1 LLLSRHHV
9 PRRAL
14 ALLIWIAR
22 LLIDAGHRRWI
33 LGTSLAAVVLGG
45 LYGWLNHQAA
55 QALTGGT
62 TVGLWYGVLGTLLMI
77 YAGLLSAHRRLA
89 RTRFVPRRSWMLKGH
104 IWLGLL
110 SFWLILC
117 HSGFHWGGTLE
128 QILWLVFGAVVLSGI
143 AGLVLQGVLPRL
155 MTERVPIETPYEQM
169 PYVCQQLTRRAAQ
182 LVEAICGAAKQDRP
196 TARSQLRAY
205 YEDEIKPFLAGAA
218 TATSSLPDTG
228 RARER
233 FEQFL
238 ALPDLA
244 AERSR
249 LQELEQLCDQ
259 RRQIAVQE
267 RLHHWLHGWLVLH
280 VPLSLALLVLAVA
293 HIVMSLYY

>member
-1 LLLSRHHV
+1 M
-9 PRRAL
+9 
-14 ALLIWIAR
+14 
-22 LLIDAGHRRWI
+22 LIDAGHRRWI
-33 LGTSLAAVVLGG
+33 VGTCLAAIVLGG
-45 LYGWLNHQAA
+45 LYAWLNHEAA

-77 YAGLLSAHRRLA
+77 YAGLLAAHRRLA
-89 RTRFVPRRSWMLKGH
+89 RTRFLPRRSWMLKGH

-128 QILWLVFGAVVLSGI
+128 QLLWLVFGAVVVSG
-143 AGLVLQGVLPRL
+143 AFGLALQGVLPRL
-155 MTERVPIETPYEQM
+155 ITERVPTETPYEQM

-182 LVEAICGAAKQDRP
+182 LIEAICGDAPDHLRP
-196 TARSQLRAY
+196 TARGQLRSY
-205 YEDEIKPFLAGAA
+205 YDDEIKPFLAGAA
-218 TATSSLPDTG
+218 AATSTLPDTG

-244 AERSR
+244 AERNR
-249 LQELEQLCDQ
+249 LEELQRLCDQ
-259 RRQIAVQE
+259 RRQMAIQE
-267 RLHHWLHGWLVLH
+267 RLHHWLHGWLLIH